1 MPTSPESPNSP
12 TQTAA
17 EVVMNNVSLSTTNA
31 SGQESQVPNLN
42 DGTGTAPALVGG
54 ANRGRGRG
62 GRGGRGRGS
71 GRGRRSTSGPPPELD
86 HNIEV
91 CTVLGSRFV

>member
-1 MPTSPESPNSP
+1 
-12 TQTAA
+12 
-17 EVVMNNVSLSTTNA
+17 MNNVSLTNA
-31 SGQESQVPNLN
+31 NAAISGQENQVPGLS
-42 DGTGTAPALVGG
+42 DVTGTTPGLVGG

-91 CTVLGSRFV
+91 FWSINTM